1 MRKLVDQ
8 PTLCNELDKDKS
20 IDCLCLSKEISGK
33 TMPEVILD
41 EKARRGGGLSTT
53 VPDPNSKIARGVA
66 I

>member
-20 IDCLCLSKEISGK
+20 IDCLCFLKEKSGK

-41 EKARRGGGLSTT
+41 
-53 VPDPNSKIARGVA
+53 
-66 I
+66 